1 MEQHRGHLDQ
11 LAYDCHQVARSK
23 NFWDGNTNLDKIG
36 NKIALIHSEATEI
49 LEALR
54 KNQGSLAIAEEFA
67 DLIIRTLDL
76 YQAMSNMGLVEHS
89 LDFAVEAK
97 FNKNKQRP
105 SLHGNLF

>member
-1 MEQHRGHLDQ
+1 MENSRHLDE
-11 LAYDCHQVARSK
+11 LAYECHKIARSK

-36 NKIALIHSEATEI
+36 NKIALIHSEATEV

-54 KNQGSLAIAEEFA
+54 KNKGELAISEEFA

-76 YQAMSNMGLVEHS
+76 YQAMLNMGLVKHS
-89 LDFAVEAK
+89 LDFTIAQK
-97 FNKNKQRP
+97 IDKNKHRP

>member
-1 MEQHRGHLDQ
+1 MENEVKTLAQ
-11 LAYDCHQVARSK
+11 LSYEVHQVARSK

-54 KNQGSLAIAEEFA
+54 KNKGPAEISEEFA

-76 YQAMSNMGLVEHS
+76 YQALTDMEIVKYS
-89 LDFAVEAK
+89 LDFAIEQK
-97 FNKNKQRP
+97 HYKNKQRP
-105 SLHGNLF
+105 PLHGNLF

>member
-1 MEQHRGHLDQ
+1 MEQNKGYLDS
-11 LAYDCHQVARSK
+11 LAYEFHKTARSK

-54 KNQGSLAIAEEFA
+54 KNQGSLAISEEFA

-76 YQAMSNMGLVEHS
+76 YQAMVNMNIIEHS
-89 LDFAVEAK
+89 LDFAIEAK
-97 FNKNKQRP
+97 SYKNQQRP
-105 SLHGNLF
+105 PLHGNLF

>member
-1 MEQHRGHLDQ
+1 MISPDNFLNNM
-11 LAYDCHQVARSK
+11 AYEFHKVARSK

-54 KNQGSLAIAEEFA
+54 KNKGSKAVTEEFA

-76 YQAMSNMGLVEHS
+76 YQAMFNMGLVEHS
-89 LDFAVEAK
+89 LDYAVSDK
-97 FNKNKQRP
+97 YNKNKERP
-105 SLHGNLF
+105 ALHGHLF

>member
-1 MEQHRGHLDQ
+1 MSNTGPLDDMAEEFHK
-11 LAYDCHQVARSK
+11 LARSK
-23 NFWDGNTNLDKIG
+23 NFWDGNTSLDKIG

-54 KNQGSLAIAEEFA
+54 KNKSHQEISEEFA

-76 YQAMSNMGLVEHS
+76 YQALSNMGIVEYS
-89 LDFAVEAK
+89 IDFAINEK
-97 FNKNKQRP
+97 HNKNKARP

>member
-1 MEQHRGHLDQ
+1 MENEVKTLDE
-11 LAYDCHQVARSK
+11 LAYEVHQVARSK

-54 KNQGSLAIAEEFA
+54 KDQGPAAVSEEFA

-76 YQAMSNMGLVEHS
+76 YQALINMGLAKYS
-89 LDFAVEAK
+89 LDFAIEQK
-97 FNKNKQRP
+97 HYKNKQRP
-105 SLHGNLF
+105 PLHGNLF